1 MDEEGGTGIG
11 AGAAFL
17 LGRMSAENDRAQDA
31 LIARFTAGIR
41 RKAAPPARR
50 TYDAAEVH
58 EVIDGWKASVRSKE
72 GTIEQW
78 RAHSTALT
86 AERDQ
91 LLGRVAE
98 LEAHAIQRQTEL
110 ASLERAERGLNAML
124 SSRTDQLEDA
134 ELALA
139 RMSAQLADLERE
151 NECLR
156 QADK

>member
-41 RKAAPPARR
+41 RKGVPPARR
-50 TYDAAEVH
+50 TYDAEEVH

-72 GTIEQW
+72 GKIEEW
-78 RAHSTALT
+78 RARSTALT

-91 LLGRVAE
+91 LLARVAE
-98 LEAHAIQRQTEL
+98 LEAHAAERQTEI
-110 ASLERAERGLNAML
+110 ASLERAERGLNATL
-124 SSRTDQLEDA
+124 SSRTDQLEDL
-134 ELALA
+134 ELAVA
-139 RMSAQLADLERE
+139 RMSAQMADLQRE
-151 NECLR
+151 NERLR
-156 QADK
+156 QGGS